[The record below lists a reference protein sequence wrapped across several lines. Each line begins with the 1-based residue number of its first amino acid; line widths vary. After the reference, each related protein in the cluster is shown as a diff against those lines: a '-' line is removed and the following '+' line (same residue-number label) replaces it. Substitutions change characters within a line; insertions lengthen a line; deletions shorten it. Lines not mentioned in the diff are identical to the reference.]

1 MIRKNISGKESNK
14 LLIEIKNA
22 YKTYDNGEV
31 KNQVLKNLSLQIEQG
46 EFIAILGPSGSGKST
61 LLNMIGGLDQL
72 DSGEIIIDG
81 NSIQKEKDDKLSQYR
96 RKKIGFIFQA
106 FNLIPVLSVY
116 ENIVMPTVLDDSEI
130 DEDYIKDIIEQI
142 GMTEFCNQFPSKLS
156 GGQQQRVAIA
166 RALANKPKIVLAD
179 EPTGNLDT
187 KTGNDVMKLLRDG
200 IKKYGD
206 DKEIIV
212 FMHYPPISN
221 TNRKSEFLKILK
233 QYDIKRCYYGHLHG
247 KSHQDAV
254 EGIVDGIEFKLISA
268 DYLNFD
274 VIKVT

>member
-1 MIRKNISGKESNK
+1 MAIYVIADLHLSFSQDKPMSIFGENWEGHSEKIKNNWISKVKPEDTVVLPGDFSWAMYLQDTYKDFEYLNSLPGKKLLLKGNHDYWWTTVTNMRNFLKKNKFKNIDFIYNNSYLVENK
-14 LLIEIKNA
+14 IL
-22 YKTYDNGEV
+22 TGTRGW
-31 KNQVLKNLSLQIEQG
+31 NL
-46 EFIAILGPSGSGKST
+46 
-61 LLNMIGGLDQL
+61 
-72 DSGEIIIDG
+72 
-81 NSIQKEKDDKLSQYR
+81 
-96 RKKIGFIFQA
+96 
-106 FNLIPVLSVY
+106 
-116 ENIVMPTVLDDSEI
+116 
-130 DEDYIKDIIEQI
+130 
-142 GMTEFCNQFPSKLS
+142 
-156 GGQQQRVAIA
+156 
-166 RALANKPKIVLAD
+166 
-179 EPTGNLDT
+179 LDT
-187 KTGNDVMKLLRDG
+187 ENSSKMIKRESIRLQLAIEDG

-221 TNRKSEFLKILK
+221 TNKKSEFLKILK

>member
-1 MIRKNISGKESNK
+1 MAIYVIADLHLSFSQDKPMSIFGENWEGHSEKIKNNWISKVKPEDTVVLPGDFSWAMYLQDTYKDFEYLNSLPGKKLLLKGNHDYWWTTVTNMRNFLEENKLKNIDFIYNNSYLVENK
-14 LLIEIKNA
+14 IL
-22 YKTYDNGEV
+22 TGTRGW
-31 KNQVLKNLSLQIEQG
+31 NL
-46 EFIAILGPSGSGKST
+46 
-61 LLNMIGGLDQL
+61 
-72 DSGEIIIDG
+72 
-81 NSIQKEKDDKLSQYR
+81 
-96 RKKIGFIFQA
+96 
-106 FNLIPVLSVY
+106 
-116 ENIVMPTVLDDSEI
+116 
-130 DEDYIKDIIEQI
+130 
-142 GMTEFCNQFPSKLS
+142 
-156 GGQQQRVAIA
+156 
-166 RALANKPKIVLAD
+166 
-179 EPTGNLDT
+179 LDT
-187 KTGNDVMKLLRDG
+187 ENSSKMIKRESIRLQLAIEDG

-221 TNRKSEFLKILK
+221 TNKKSEFLKILK

>member
-96 RKKIGFIFQA
+96 RKKIGFIFKA

-200 IKKYGD
+200 IKKYGQTLILITHNE
-206 DKEIIV
+206 EIAKMADRIV
-212 FMHYPPISN
+212 C
-221 TNRKSEFLKILK
+221 LKN
-233 QYDIKRCYYGHLHG
+233 GV
-247 KSHQDAV
+247 V
-254 EGIVDGIEFKLISA
+254 ENWEG
-268 DYLNFD
+268 
-274 VIKVT
+274 

>member
-166 RALANKPKIVLAD
+166 RALVSDAPIILAD
-179 EPTGNLDT
+179 EPTGNLDSVT
-187 KTGNDVMKLLRDG
+187 AG
-200 IKKYGD
+200 
-206 DKEIIV
+206 EII
-212 FMHYPPISN
+212 N
-221 TNRKSEFLKILK
+221 ILK
-233 QYDIKRCYYGHLHG
+233 TLAKERNKC
-247 KSHQDAV
+247 V
-254 EGIVDGIEFKLISA
+254 IVVTHSKEAADSA
-268 DYLNFD
+268 DIILELSGKKLK
-274 VIKVT
+274 KVK